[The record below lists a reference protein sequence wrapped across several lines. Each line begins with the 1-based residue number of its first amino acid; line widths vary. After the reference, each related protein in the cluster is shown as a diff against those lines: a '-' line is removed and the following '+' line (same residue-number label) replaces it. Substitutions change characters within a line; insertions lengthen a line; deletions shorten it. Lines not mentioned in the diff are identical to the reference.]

1 MMQKSFVAAMS
12 AACICSAGVLL
23 TAGEAGAQ
31 GTSVV
36 VSRGGIQMVRPEG
49 YIGIAY
55 SGAQKIEMSQS
66 TKDGQPVE
74 TRVLVSYTSYPVI
87 VSVEPGSPAAQ
98 AGLQAGDTVISYNGR
113 DVREPFQ
120 LYEMLKPGARISVR
134 VRREGRLRTIPVTVG
149 QRPAAFGVAPM
160 AGTMWV
166 PSENMAEAVRKEVE
180 RAQQHARRELQRNRE
195 LTTKQ
200 RADIERAARVRAEA
214 QGRVQAPSAPS
225 APVLFATVAA
235 SGVAGAEM
243 TPVNEDL
250 ADLVG
255 TRRGVFVVK
264 VNPGTPA
271 DQSGLRGGDVIIAV
285 ADSSINDV
293 AQLRRAINVE
303 QRRIAR
309 ANTAREIPL
318 EIVRKHKRQRVVLKF

>member
-1 MMQKSFVAAMS
+1 MQKGFLAVMS
-12 AACICSAGVLL
+12 AACICSAGILL
-23 TAGEAGAQ
+23 TAREAGAQ

-55 SGAQKIEMSQS
+55 SGDQKIEMSQS
-66 TKDGQPVE
+66 RKDGQPVE
-74 TRVLVSYTSYPVI
+74 TKVLVSYTGYPVI
-87 VSVEPGSPAAQ
+87 VSVEPGSPAAH
-98 AGLQAGDTVISYNGR
+98 AGLQAGDTVIAYNGR
-113 DVREPFQ
+113 DVREPFP
-120 LYEMLKPGARISVR
+120 LYEMLKPGTRISMR

-180 RAQQHARRELQRNRE
+180 RAQEQARRELQRSRE

-214 QGRVQAPSAPS
+214 QARAPTRAVAPT
-225 APVLFATVAA
+225 PVLFATVAA

-293 AQLRRAINVE
+293 AQLRRAINAE